1 MRDTCYSV
9 RSLARLRGGALS
21 LVLVFLLG
29 ACARQGARAPNP
41 MRPIDE
47 RRAVPIIAQ
56 VYKES
61 GETATDGREI
71 RLMTGKSLRVDVG
84 TAGHKYGVAYLTAGD
99 VSMLDVKTDL
109 PPHTPGGDLPVVQ
122 GTGSD
127 SDAVILVLFAED
139 YQYDDLAGEQHE
151 STTITAEKKLARD
164 VRDFLVQ
171 ARARN
176 LP

>member
-1 MRDTCYSV
+1 MS
-9 RSLARLRGGALS
+9 RLTPSS
-21 LVLVFLLG
+21 LVLLALA
-29 ACARQGARAPNP
+29 ACAGQEAKQPNP
-41 MRPIDE
+41 MRSIDE
-47 RRAVPIIAQ
+47 RRAIPIIAQ
-56 VYKES
+56 AYQDS
-61 GETATDGREI
+61 GQNPAEGRDI
-71 RLMTGKSLRVDVG
+71 RLTSGKALHVDVG
-84 TAGHKYGVAYLTAGD
+84 TAGRKYGVAYLTNGDLAG
-99 VSMLDVKTDL
+99 LDPKTDL

-122 GTGSD
+122 GAGED
-127 SDAVILVLFAED
+127 ADAVILILFAPD

>member
-1 MRDTCYSV
+1 MTSLAP
-9 RSLARLRGGALS
+9 RSLALF
-21 LVLVFLLG
+21 FLA
-29 ACARQGARAPNP
+29 ACAGQEAKQPNP
-41 MRPIDE
+41 MRAIDE
-47 RRAVPIIAQ
+47 RRAIPIIAQ
-56 VYKES
+56 VYQDS
-61 GETATDGREI
+61 GQSPAEGRDM
-71 RLMTGKSLRVDVG
+71 RLSSGKTLHIDVG
-84 TAGHKYGVAYLTAGD
+84 TAGRKYGVAYLTNGD
-99 VSMLDVKTDL
+99 LSGLDPKADL

-122 GTGSD
+122 GAGED
-127 SDAVILVLFAED
+127 GDAVILLLFAPD

>member
-1 MRDTCYSV
+1 MTNVATR
-9 RSLARLRGGALS
+9 RLA
-21 LVLVFLLG
+21 FLFLA
-29 ACARQGARAPNP
+29 ACAGQEAKQPNP
-41 MRPIDE
+41 MRSIDE
-47 RRAVPIIAQ
+47 RRAIPIIAQ
-56 VYKES
+56 AYQDS
-61 GETATDGREI
+61 GQNPSEGRDI
-71 RLMTGKSLRVDVG
+71 RLTTGKTLHVDVG
-84 TAGHKYGVAYLTAGD
+84 TAGRKYGVAYLTTGD
-99 VSMLDVKTDL
+99 LSVLDAKADL

-122 GTGSD
+122 GAGQD
-127 SDAVILVLFAED
+127 ADAVVLLLFAQD

>member
-1 MRDTCYSV
+1 
-9 RSLARLRGGALS
+9 
-21 LVLVFLLG
+21 
-29 ACARQGARAPNP
+29 

-47 RRAVPIIAQ
+47 RRAIPLIAQ
-56 VYKES
+56 AYQDTGVTPSEGRDLRMSS
-61 GETATDGREI
+61 GKLI
-71 RLMTGKSLRVDVG
+71 HVDVG
-84 TAGHKYGVAYLTAGD
+84 TAGRKYGVAYLTSSDLTG
-99 VSMLDVKTDL
+99 LDPKTDL

-122 GTGSD
+122 GAGEESA
-127 SDAVILVLFAED
+127 AVILLLFAQD
-139 YQYDDLAGEQHE
+139 YEYDDLAGDQHE